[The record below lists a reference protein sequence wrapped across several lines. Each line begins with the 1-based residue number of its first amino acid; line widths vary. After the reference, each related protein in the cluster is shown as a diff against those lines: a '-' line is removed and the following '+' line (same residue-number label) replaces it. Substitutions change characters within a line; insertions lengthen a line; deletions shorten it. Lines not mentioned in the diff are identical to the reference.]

1 MPNRLFAVLIF
12 TLITLT
18 GCQTNPV
25 TVDYDTQTNFSDFNY
40 YQWQTENSGSS
51 PDFDPLM
58 ADRIKK
64 ALQDQLPGAG
74 LQPVSGDQKA
84 DMLVR
89 YFLARSTKSQSS
101 NSRGS
106 VGVGGASGGGG
117 SMMGLSLSMP
127 LGGGS
132 VSYEAQ
138 IIIDFIGA
146 ADNKLKWR
154 GSRNLK
160 FGDQPPAELSAMVQQ
175 VVADILA
182 KYPPGNE
189 K

>member
-25 TVDYDTQTNFSDFNY
+25 TVDYDTQANFNDFHF
-40 YQWQTENSGSS
+40 YQWQAENSGTS

-89 YFLARSTKSQSS
+89 YFLARSTKSQS
-101 NSRGS
+101 
-106 VGVGGASGGGG
+106 
-117 SMMGLSLSMP
+117 
-127 LGGGS
+127 
-132 VSYEAQ
+132 
-138 IIIDFIGA
+138 
-146 ADNKLKWR
+146 
-154 GSRNLK
+154 
-160 FGDQPPAELSAMVQQ
+160 
-175 VVADILA
+175 
-182 KYPPGNE
+182 
-189 K
+189 